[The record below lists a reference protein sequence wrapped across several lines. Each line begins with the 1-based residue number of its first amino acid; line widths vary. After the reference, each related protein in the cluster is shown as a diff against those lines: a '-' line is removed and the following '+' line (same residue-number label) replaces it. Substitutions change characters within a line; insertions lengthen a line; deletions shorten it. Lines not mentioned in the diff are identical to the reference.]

1 MVAYGNSFGMVKKNN
16 IGKSAT
22 KHPQVDEG
30 STTIPNGSTPEANGG
45 KGEQLQSWRYGL
57 NFWEIRRLLSYYKE
71 ELKC

>member
-1 MVAYGNSFGMVKKNN
+1 MTGNSLEIILPSHSGNIVVAYGNSFGMVKKNN

-45 KGEQLQSWRYGL
+45 KGEQLQS
-57 NFWEIRRLLSYYKE
+57 
-71 ELKC
+71 